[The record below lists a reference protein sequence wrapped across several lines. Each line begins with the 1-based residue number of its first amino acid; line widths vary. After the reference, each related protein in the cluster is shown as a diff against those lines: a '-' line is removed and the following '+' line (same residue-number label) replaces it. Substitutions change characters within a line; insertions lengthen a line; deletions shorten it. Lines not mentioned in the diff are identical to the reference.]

1 LYSGIGAEYY
11 TKARQGHG
19 PDSRPGWA
27 VVPSSRGRVWK
38 IDSSTNI
45 DQVDSHNGS
54 SREDDSEAS
63 HNGSSREDDSEA
75 EDEGRWLTA
84 DDVRAIE
91 SLADKEVRR
100 QVDEVEVG
108 KDVVMAV
115 LPSG

>member
-1 LYSGIGAEYY
+1 
-11 TKARQGHG
+11 
-19 PDSRPGWA
+19 
-27 VVPSSRGRVWK
+27 
-38 IDSSTNI
+38 
-45 DQVDSHNGS
+45 
-54 SREDDSEAS
+54 
-63 HNGSSREDDSEA
+63 
-75 EDEGRWLTA
+75 LTA